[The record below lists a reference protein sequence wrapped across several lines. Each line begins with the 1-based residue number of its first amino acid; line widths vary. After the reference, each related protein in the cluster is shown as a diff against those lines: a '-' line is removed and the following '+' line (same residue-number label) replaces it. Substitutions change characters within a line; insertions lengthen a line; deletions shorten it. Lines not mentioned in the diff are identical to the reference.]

1 MSTSEKMT
9 IHKALCELKIIGDRI
24 YKEQNSMPFVF
35 VNEQTNKKVQGI
47 NLSEY
52 IKLIES
58 AHQSTVD
65 LIARRDAIK
74 RAVVL
79 SNATTTVVVGGKQ
92 YTVAEAIEMK
102 NHGLEFYKKLLQKM
116 VFEMRNAKTNAEN
129 ANGKNL
135 EARAD
140 GYIRNLYGAT
150 DMKSLTQEA
159 TEEREKFIKQHTS
172 ELVDPLKLDTK
183 IAELEKFIYEFSID
197 VDAALSTSNAVT
209 EIEVSY

>member
-35 VNEQTNKKVQGI
+35 VNEQANKKVQGV
-47 NLSEY
+47 NLPEY

-58 AHQSTVD
+58 AHQSTMD

-79 SNATTTVVVGGKQ
+79 SNATTTVMVGGNK

-116 VFEMRNAKTNAEN
+116 VFEMRTAKTSAEN
-129 ANGKNL
+129 ANGKTL
-135 EARAD
+135 ESRAD
-140 GYIRNLYGAT
+140 GYIRNLYGTT
-150 DMKSLTQEA
+150 DMKDMTKEA

-209 EIEVSY
+209 EIEISY

>member
-35 VNEQTNKKVQGI
+35 VNEQANKKVQGV
-47 NLSEY
+47 NLPEY

-79 SNATTTVVVGGKQ
+79 SNATTTVMVGGKQ

-116 VFEMRNAKTNAEN
+116 VFEMRNAKTNAET

-197 VDAALSTSNAVT
+197 VDAVLSTSNAVT
-209 EIEVSY
+209 EIEICY

>member
-9 IHKALCELKIIGDRI
+9 IHKALCEVKIIGDRI

-35 VNEQTNKKVQGI
+35 VNEQANKKVQGV
-47 NLSEY
+47 NLPEY

-79 SNATTTVVVGGKQ
+79 SNATTSVMVGGKQ

-102 NHGLEFYKKLLQKM
+102 NHGLECYKKLLQKM
-116 VFEMRNAKTNAEN
+116 VFEMRNAKTSAES
-129 ANGKNL
+129 ANGKTL
-135 EARAD
+135 ESRAD
-140 GYIRNLYGAT
+140 GYIRNLYGTT
-150 DMKSLTQEA
+150 DMKDMTKEA

-209 EIEVSY
+209 EIEICY

>member
-35 VNEQTNKKVQGI
+35 VNEQSNKKVQGI
-47 NLSEY
+47 NLPDY

-79 SNATTTVVVGGKQ
+79 SNATTTVMVGGKQ

-172 ELVDPLKLDTK
+172 ELVDPLKLDAK

-209 EIEVSY
+209 EIEICY

>member
-35 VNEQTNKKVQGI
+35 VNEQANKKVQGV
-47 NLSEY
+47 NLPEY

-58 AHQSTVD
+58 AHQSTMD

-209 EIEVSY
+209 EIEIAY

>member
-47 NLSEY
+47 NLPEY

-209 EIEVSY
+209 EIEIAY

>member
-35 VNEQTNKKVQGI
+35 VNEQANKKVQGI
-47 NLSEY
+47 NLPEY

-79 SNATTTVVVGGKQ
+79 SNATTTVMVGGKQ

-209 EIEVSY
+209 EIEICY

>member
-35 VNEQTNKKVQGI
+35 VNEQANKKVQGV
-47 NLSEY
+47 NLPEY

-58 AHQSTVD
+58 AHQSTMD

-92 YTVAEAIEMK
+92 
-102 NHGLEFYKKLLQKM
+102 
-116 VFEMRNAKTNAEN
+116 
-129 ANGKNL
+129 
-135 EARAD
+135 
-140 GYIRNLYGAT
+140 
-150 DMKSLTQEA
+150 
-159 TEEREKFIKQHTS
+159 
-172 ELVDPLKLDTK
+172 
-183 IAELEKFIYEFSID
+183 
-197 VDAALSTSNAVT
+197 
-209 EIEVSY
+209 

>member
-35 VNEQTNKKVQGI
+35 VNEQANKKVQGI
-47 NLSEY
+47 NLPEY

-116 VFEMRNAKTNAEN
+116 VFEMRNAKTNAET

>member
-35 VNEQTNKKVQGI
+35 VNEQANKKVQGI
-47 NLSEY
+47 NLPEY

-58 AHQSTVD
+58 AHQSTMD

-79 SNATTTVVVGGKQ
+79 SNATTTVMVGGKQ

-116 VFEMRNAKTNAEN
+116 VFEMRNAKTNAET

-172 ELVDPLKLDTK
+172 ELIDPLKLDTK